1 MAAIQRLAASA
12 AGDGNILVL
21 CAGAPVAQPPPN
33 GLTDIL
39 RRGGNSG
46 LGVSG
51 GLTLTKHAAAF
62 TRPQFVTTRSHER
75 VGSRVDHYAVVQR
88 TTSADA
94 THECYYPAA
103 GDHLRPGMTQQI
115 GGQTYNHYWRIS
127 DRVAALIRQGE
138 QEHLDDDARA
148 YELTYKRIENAIN
161 ELAGRRFGPAS
172 TPAAADRLAEAAL
185 VASLPSQLG
194 ADPANWVRVLDRLLS
209 QTRTRDTNGWHALSI
224 DPPRTIGNM
233 IVHPVSATPGAR
245 IGRVPSNQVVNY

>member
-1 MAAIQRLAASA
+1 MAEIQLLAAGT
-12 AGDGNILVL
+12 AGDGNIIVL
-21 CAGAPVAQPPPN
+21 FAGSPVAKAPPN
-33 GLTDIL
+33 GLADIL

-62 TRPQFVTTRSHER
+62 TPPRFVTTRSLER

-115 GGQTYNHYWRIS
+115 GGRTFNHYWRIS
-127 DRVAALIRQGE
+127 GRISALIKQGE

-148 YELTYKRIENAIN
+148 YELTYKTIENAIN
-161 ELAGRRFGPAS
+161 ALAGRRFGPAT
-172 TPAAADRLAEAAL
+172 TPDAADRLAEAAL
-185 VASLPSQLG
+185 AASLPPQLG
-194 ADPANWVRVLDRLLS
+194 VVPANWARVLDRLLS
-209 QTRTRDTNGWHALSI
+209 QTRARDTNGWHSLDI

-233 IVHPVSATPGAR
+233 IVHPVSSTPGTR